1 MKSAKLRVA
10 FDLDDT
16 LIIPNSKYVEE
27 IVQYKLLSKIFKV
40 EKLRLG
46 TKEIF
51 DFFEEENCELWIYT
65 TSYRSIQYIKWLFL
79 VHAIKL
85 NGIVNQEIHK
95 KNMSLNISKYP
106 PAFNIDILIDDSK
119 GVLIEGKQNNFKV
132 IQVEPDNLNWVEK
145 IKRDYL
151 RIKLEIR
158 FD

>member
-95 KNMSLNISKYP
+95 KICLSIFQNIRQRL
-106 PAFNIDILIDDSK
+106 ILI
-119 GVLIEGKQNNFKV
+119 F
-132 IQVEPDNLNWVEK
+132 
-145 IKRDYL
+145 
-151 RIKLEIR
+151 
-158 FD
+158 

>member
-1 MKSAKLRVA
+1 
-10 FDLDDT
+10 
-16 LIIPNSKYVEE
+16 
-27 IVQYKLLSKIFKV
+27 
-40 EKLRLG
+40 
-46 TKEIF
+46 
-51 DFFEEENCELWIYT
+51 
-65 TSYRSIQYIKWLFL
+65 
-79 VHAIKL
+79 
-85 NGIVNQEIHK
+85 
-95 KNMSLNISKYP
+95 MSLNISKYP

>member
-1 MKSAKLRVA
+1 MKSTKLRVA

-16 LIIPNSKYVEE
+16 LIIPNSKRVEK

-40 EKLRLG
+40 EKLRLS

-51 DFFEEENCELWIYT
+51 KFFEEENCELWIYT
-65 TSYRSIQYIKWLFL
+65 TSYRSVRYIKWLFL
-79 VHAIKL
+79 VHGIKL

-95 KNMSLNISKYP
+95 KNVSLTISKYP

-119 GVLIEGKQNNFKV
+119 GVLLEGSQNNFDV
-132 IQVEPDNLNWVEK
+132 IQIDPDNLNWVEK
-145 IKRDYL
+145 IKKDFH
-151 RIKLEIR
+151 RIKNEIR